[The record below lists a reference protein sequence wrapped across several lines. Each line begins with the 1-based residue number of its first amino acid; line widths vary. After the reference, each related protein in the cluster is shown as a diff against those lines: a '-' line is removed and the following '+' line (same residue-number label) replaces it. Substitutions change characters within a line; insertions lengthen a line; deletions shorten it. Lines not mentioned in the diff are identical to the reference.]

1 MNQSLPGRLDG
12 WPVLKLMENATVFVL
27 SAASITHQAIHL
39 TMKFLTLPSKQPLR
53 VGLIAAFMLLVVA
66 STVFLINIRS
76 LYSSIPALSEST
88 IFKISAG
95 SSLSLVVDELNLS
108 GVIQHPQLFKLLALW
123 RGVDDQIK
131 VGEYSLQP
139 GLTPAALLRKMVEGD
154 TIQYR
159 LTLVE
164 GWTFKQALEAIW
176 RSEKIEVQLQSSSDS
191 ELSALLG
198 IDNRNP
204 EGQLFPD
211 TYFYSAG
218 TSDIEIIRR
227 AHARLQQILTSA
239 WETRLGALPFD
250 NAYEALTLASIIEK
264 ESALATDR
272 EQISGVFIRRL
283 ELGMRLQSDPTVI
296 YGMGENYSGNIRR
309 ADLLADTAYNTYR
322 IEGLPPTPIAL
333 AGLESIAASLNPKAS
348 DYLYFVARGD
358 GSHEFS
364 SSLAEHNDAVNR
376 YQRQSVTQ

>member
-1 MNQSLPGRLDG
+1 M
-12 WPVLKLMENATVFVL
+12 LKLMENATVFVL

-376 YQRQSVTQ
+376 YQR

>member
-1 MNQSLPGRLDG
+1 
-12 WPVLKLMENATVFVL
+12 
-27 SAASITHQAIHL
+27 
-39 TMKFLTLPSKQPLR
+39 MKFLTLPSKQPLKA
-53 VGLIAAFMLLVVA
+53 GLIAACMLIVVA
-66 STVFLINIRS
+66 STVFLLNIRS
-76 LYSSIPALSEST
+76 LYSAIPDLNEST
-88 IFKISAG
+88 GFEISAG
-95 SSLSLVVDELNLS
+95 SSLSLVVNELNLA

-131 VGEYSLQP
+131 VGEYNLQP
-139 GLTPAALLRKMVEGD
+139 GLTPAALLEKMVEGD

-176 RSEKIEVQLQSSSDS
+176 SSDKIEVQLQSFSAPQLS
-191 ELSALLG
+191 ELLG
-198 IDNRNP
+198 IDYQNP

-227 AHARLQQILTSA
+227 AHTRLQQILSTA

-250 NAYEALTLASIIEK
+250 DAYQALILASIIEK
-264 ESALATDR
+264 ESALGSDR
-272 EQISGVFIRRL
+272 GQISGVFIRRL

-296 YGMGENYSGNIRR
+296 YGMGENYTGDIRR
-309 ADLLADTAYNTYR
+309 SDLLADTDYNTYR
-322 IEGLPPTPIAL
+322 IAGLPPTPIAL
-333 AGLESIAASLNPKAS
+333 AGLESITASLNPVAS

-364 SSLAEHNDAVNR
+364 ISLSEHNDAVNR
-376 YQRQSVTQ
+376 YQRQSVRQ